1 MKKVVHKMSK
11 KLLTT
16 FSRGTKSLVV
26 TYRRLPMTDRTD
38 ARKSEGKPRMEDVSM
53 NMEIMFLTVL
63 LLVILAINKKI
74 DR

>member
-1 MKKVVHKMSK
+1 MSK

-63 LLVILAINKKI
+63 LLVVLAINKKI